1 MKLIL
6 AMALGASV
14 VLAAA
19 CGGDDKKDSGA
30 TKPAGTGPTQTT
42 GGVKPSSSA
51 TSGAAQATAPSGP
64 ATPAAGQQS
73 DGNAPGIPELKGEI
87 VTTAS
92 GLRYIDEKVGD
103 GASPKSAQAVTVHY
117 TGWLT
122 TGKKFDSSRDRN
134 QPFTFNIGQGR
145 VIKGWDEGVG
155 TMKIGGKRR
164 LIIPAALGYGA
175 SGSPPVIP
183 ANAVL
188 IFDVE
193 LISVK

>member
-1 MKLIL
+1 MKIL
-6 AMALGASV
+6 LAAALAASV
-14 VLAAA
+14 ALAAA
-19 CGGDDKKDSGA
+19 CGGSDSNSSSA
-30 TKPAGTGPTQTT
+30 TKPAGGGATQVT

-51 TSGAAQATAPSGP
+51 TAGQATTASAQP
-64 ATPAAGQQS
+64 S

-103 GASPKSAQAVTVHY
+103 GASPKANQAVTVHY

-145 VIKGWDEGVG
+145 VIKGWDEGVA

-164 LIIPAALGYGA
+164 LIIPASLGFGA
-175 SGSPPVIP
+175 GGSQPAIP
-183 ANAVL
+183 GIATL

-193 LISVK
+193 LLSVK